1 MDLGIEGQIVVV
13 AGAGNGIGA
22 ACARA
27 FAEEGCRVAVAD
39 IDLTAALAVANAIR
53 ATGREAIA
61 IELDV
66 RSVSSVTHSLSFVKN
81 KLGNVDILV
90 NSAGFSRDGPIT
102 SISDEQWRDVIEVNL
117 TGQFNCIRELAA
129 GMVDRKYGR
138 IINIAS
144 RAHFGDVNK
153 SNYSAAKAGVIG
165 LSKAL
170 ALELGPAG
178 VTVNVIAPGI
188 VETDRLI
195 NLPHFP
201 DIEDRAKAAMPI
213 KRIGQ
218 PQEVAT
224 AALFLASA
232 HAGFITGEV
241 LHVSGGRFG

>member
-13 AGAGNGIGA
+13 TGAGNGIGA

-39 IDLTAALAVANAIR
+39 VNLSAAVAVANAIR
-53 ATGREAIA
+53 AAGREAIA
-61 IELDV
+61 LELDV
-66 RSVSSVTHSLSFVKN
+66 RSVPSVTQSLSQVKTQW
-81 KLGNVDILV
+81 GNVDILV
-90 NSAGFSRDGPIT
+90 NSAGFSRDGPIA
-102 SISDEQWRDVIEVNL
+102 SMSDEQWRDVLDVNL

-129 GMVDRKYGR
+129 GMVDRNYGR

-170 ALELGPAG
+170 ALELGSAG
-178 VTVNVIAPGI
+178 VTINVIAPGI
-188 VETDRLI
+188 VETERLL

-201 DIEDRAKAAMPI
+201 DIEARAKAAMPI
-213 KRIGQ
+213 KRLGQ
-218 PQEVAT
+218 PQEVAA

-232 HAGFITGEV
+232 HAAFITGEV

>member
-1 MDLGIEGQIVVV
+1 
-13 AGAGNGIGA
+13 
-22 ACARA
+22 
-27 FAEEGCRVAVAD
+27 
-39 IDLTAALAVANAIR
+39 
-53 ATGREAIA
+53 
-61 IELDV
+61 
-66 RSVSSVTHSLSFVKN
+66 
-81 KLGNVDILV
+81 
-90 NSAGFSRDGPIT
+90 
-102 SISDEQWRDVIEVNL
+102 
-117 TGQFNCIRELAA
+117 
-129 GMVDRKYGR
+129 MVDRKYGR